1 MKFLIASDIHGSA
14 FYAEKI
20 LQIAK
25 QENADKIVLLGDI
38 FNHGPRNPLPTEYA
52 PLKVAEF
59 LNGIKDN
66 LIVIE
71 GNCDSQV
78 DTMISEFDFI
88 KDVVLVSG
96 DKTVLC
102 THGHVY
108 NKDQKPKT
116 KFDAVI
122 YGHFHMGFIEQIDG
136 TIFVNAGSVSLPK
149 NSTPSSYVILE
160 DGKITLKTID
170 GEVIASAD

>member
-14 FYAEKI
+14 FYTQKI
-20 LQIAK
+20 LDIAK

-52 PLKVAEF
+52 PLKVADL
-59 LNGIKDN
+59 LNGVKDD
-66 LIVIE
+66 LIVVE

-78 DTMISEFDFI
+78 DTMISQFDFI

-122 YGHFHMGFIEQIDG
+122 YGHFHTGFIEEIDG
-136 TIFVNAGSVSLPK
+136 TVFVNAGSVSLPK
-149 NSTPSSYVILE
+149 NSTPSSYVVLE

-170 GEVIASAD
+170 GEVIAKA